1 MTMLYNSYPYWRYTP
16 SKNGEREGLFAGDPL
31 PLMIA
36 HARKYHDCKKNN
48 KPCAF
53 VIEELTES
61 DLPGPSLEDDLPV
74 FEMLHKRLQENKID
88 QDDVHIIMPSINFNE
103 QYDQWCRD
111 SNQKYIIKNRYT
123 YPFYF
128 LTMQRKYKRV
138 EQFNY
143 HRKKHLMSLN
153 GAAKPMRVEFVN
165 FCKENRLM
173 DNYIS
178 LVNVYNTTNEKVESI
193 KLDIE
198 ADELIKDDKIVPKDL
213 MSNSWL
219 NVVNET
225 HEDDTIFFTEKS
237 WKPILNLQLFLYY
250 GTGNPHGYYENL
262 RSYGFKLYDEIIDY
276 SNDPKDEILKFCNT
290 PLDQIAV
297 DIEKVKHKMIY
308 NQQLAVNHDWQTE
321 YHKEIYEQIY
331 NNIGM

>member
-1 MTMLYNSYPYWRYTP
+1 MTILYNSYPYWRYTP
-16 SKNGEREGLFAGDPL
+16 SKNGEREGLFVGDPL

-36 HARKYHDCKKNN
+36 HANKYHDCKDNN

-74 FEMLHKRLQENKID
+74 FEMLHKRLHDNNID
-88 QDDVHIIMPSINFNE
+88 QNDVHIIMPSINFNE
-103 QYDQWCRD
+103 QYDRWCKD
-111 SNQKYIIKNRYT
+111 SNQKYVIKNRYT

-128 LTMQRKYKRV
+128 LTLQRKYERV
-138 EQFNY
+138 EKFNY
-143 HRKKHLMSLN
+143 NREKHLMSLN
-153 GAAKPMRVEFVN
+153 GAVKPMRVNFVN

-173 DNYIS
+173 NNYIS
-178 LVNVYNTTNEKVESI
+178 LVDVYNTTGERVEPI
-193 KLDIE
+193 TLDIE
-198 ADELIKDDKIVPKDL
+198 ADNLVKDDKIVPKDL

-219 NVVNET
+219 NIINET

-250 GTGNPHGYYENL
+250 GTGNPQAYYENL
-262 RSYGFKLYDEIIDY
+262 RSYGFKLYDEIINYD
-276 SNDPKDEILKFCNT
+276 NDTEDEILKFCNT
-290 PLDQIAV
+290 PLDQIAI

-308 NQQLAVNHDWQTE
+308 NQQLAINTDWQTE
-321 YHKEIYEQIY
+321 YHKEIYEQIS
-331 NNIGM
+331 NNIRM